1 MSKQPWLRC
10 FLELFKADISREHAK
25 DFDVAKS
32 AISNHQ
38 STIGNGTWAVKVS
51 NLRPSR
57 CKRDALPL
65 S

>member
-38 STIGNGTWAVKVS
+38 STIGNGT
-51 NLRPSR
+51 LGGEGFEP
-57 CKRDALPL
+57 PTL
-65 S
+65 SV